1 MAIDSISLGTQSF
14 LAAAACAVAQYENE
28 CVLSATKEV
37 QHTHKGDLET
47 LEIFIS
53 ARSKQA
59 PAARAELHKSYPPDD
74 FE

>member
-1 MAIDSISLGTQSF
+1 MAIDSISLGIQSF

-28 CVLSATKEV
+28 RGAAP
-37 QHTHKGDLET
+37 THKGDLET

-59 PAARAELHKSYPPDD
+59 PAPAARAEL
-74 FE
+74 